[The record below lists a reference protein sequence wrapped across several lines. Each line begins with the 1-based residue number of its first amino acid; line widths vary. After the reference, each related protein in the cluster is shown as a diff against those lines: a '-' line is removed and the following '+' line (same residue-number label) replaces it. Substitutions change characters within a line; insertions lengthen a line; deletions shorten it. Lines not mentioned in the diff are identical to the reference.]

1 MSRREF
7 ILWVIWVLFFVLSL
21 LSGSAF
27 AGDYAISWDWP
38 TNTTTAA
45 IEAQYPWLQL
55 GPERVNLE
63 LSFNGGSTW
72 SRLASGVP
80 SAYGTNT
87 YAISLPDDP
96 AWKST
101 NAVIRV
107 LTAPKYA
114 QPQTIS
120 TVAIELS
127 GIHLV
132 APPATV
138 TNGVGVALRWTSAG
152 AGALVQLGYQAL
164 GAEIWQPLAVFG
176 SVDSSRAAITN
187 TATWYVEGLTA
198 GSGRILLQS
207 MSDTNITRIAS
218 VEVAP

>member
-1 MSRREF
+1 MIIGLVWF
-7 ILWVIWVLFFVLSL
+7 ILAL
-21 LSGSAF
+21 LALVSGSAF
-27 AGDYAISWDWP
+27 AGDYAIRWDWP

-45 IEAQYPWLQL
+45 IEARYPWLQL
-55 GPERVNLE
+55 GPERVNIE
-63 LSFNGGSTW
+63 LSFDAGSTW
-72 SRLASGVP
+72 SRIASGVP

-87 YAISLPDDP
+87 YAISLPDDS

-107 LTAPKYA
+107 ATAPKYA

-132 APPATV
+132 APPTTV

-152 AGALVQLGYQAL
+152 TGALVQLGYQAA
-164 GAEIWQPLAVFG
+164 GAQSWQPLAVFG

-187 TATWYVEGLTA
+187 TATWYVDGLPP

-218 VEVAP
+218 IEVTL